1 MSISNTEEPLEY
13 ENLKNIF
20 FKHTCSNKQSK
31 ISSVDMKK
39 ESITFNCR
47 GRRRKRLKKKGQIFQ
62 EITSYRIDHF
72 DLSGTSCLTGL
83 PVHYLAWLLFKYS
96 CIFWVIFTFII
107 LDRKILPSNLCF
119 ISLFQD
125 FT

>member
-62 EITSYRIDHF
+62 EITSYRII
-72 DLSGTSCLTGL
+72 SGC
-83 PVHYLAWLLFKYS
+83 YLASSSSPSTENFLPLPCHKKPYHKLIGEIKYKME
-96 CIFWVIFTFII
+96 IWV
-107 LDRKILPSNLCF
+107 LDF
-119 ISLFQD
+119 
-125 FT
+125 